1 LQLSGGGYF
10 NGNRTSLALSGAWR
24 PSRHFAV
31 GLTGERNAIS
41 LPGNDFT
48 ADVFGA
54 RFDFAGSRRL
64 FLSAFLQYNTASEEV
79 VTNIRLNFIH
89 SPLSD
94 LFLVFSERRN
104 AGGSGV
110 LERGVTLKVTKLFSF

>member
-1 LQLSGGGYF
+1 M
-10 NGNRTSLALSGAWR
+10 SGAWR
-24 PSRHFAV
+24 PSRHFA
-31 GLTGERNAIS
+31 LDLRMQRNQIS
-41 LPGNDFT
+41 LSGNEFS

-54 RFDFAGSRRL
+54 RVDLAGSRRL
-64 FLSAFLQYNTASEEV
+64 FLSSFLQYNTASEEV

-94 LFLVFSERRN
+94 LFLVLSERRDSR
-104 AGGSGV
+104 GGVV